1 MVVYVFGRYVRA
13 AHWIRNGLLLWL
25 VVSGIYIGNPFLAR
39 FGVGQPAEL
48 MIMTQVRAL
57 HVFAGWVLLALTV
70 ARIYQFLFIRVDGRL
85 GIGAE
90 LRMAKVVFSWRAWR
104 DQLAFYLLLRRD
116 HPSFPYSNYGPLQ
129 YLVYTA
135 LYASLLVISVTGIL
149 LAAPY
154 LTSGLA
160 AWGAGMFKPIEVAL
174 GGLVGI
180 RIVHRITMWWFVFFT
195 VAHIYIAVWNS
206 IRSGNM
212 LIEGIISGFKAEDR
226 QAMRVRS
233 CQPRVPPSSMSTDG
247 GSR

>member
-25 VVSGIYIGNPFLAR
+25 IVSGIYIGNPFLAR
-39 FGVGQPAEL
+39 LGVGQPAEV
-48 MIMTQVRAL
+48 MIMTQVRAW

-85 GIGAE
+85 GLGAE
-90 LRMAKVVFSWRAWR
+90 LRMAKVMFSWRAWR

-116 HPSFPYSNYGPLQ
+116 HPNFPYSNYGPLQ

-135 LYASLLVISVTGIL
+135 LYASLLVISITGIL

-154 LTSGLA
+154 MTSGVA
-160 AWGAGMFKPIEVAL
+160 VWGAGLFKPIEVAF

-180 RIVHRITMWWFVFFT
+180 RILHRITMWWFVFFT
-195 VAHIYIAVWNS
+195 VAHIYMAVWNS
-206 IRSGNM
+206 IRSGN
-212 LIEGIISGFKAEDR
+212 LIIEGIISGFKAEDKH
-226 QAMRVRS
+226 AMDELAAESERKAATPKGPKAR
-233 CQPRVPPSSMSTDG
+233 R
-247 GSR
+247 